1 MVYDKVEWAICS
13 VGLIFHE
20 RFSHLIN
27 DELMYFTKNGLAHLQ
42 TKIFLLTPQD
52 QRPGSRNGLCEFDL
66 PPQTNYLI
74 IFELIN
80 IIQIFHF

>member
-1 MVYDKVEWAICS
+1 
-13 VGLIFHE
+13 
-20 RFSHLIN
+20 
-27 DELMYFTKNGLAHLQ
+27 MYFTKNGLAHLQ
-42 TKIFLLTPQD
+42 TKIFLLTAQD